1 MPVHGSCRAGEGD
14 FVFGR
19 SVRAAFRAGECL
31 AVELRAEG
39 EAEVTRLR
47 LEREGGRRGG
57 RALRPGSVRRDI
69 ARVEQVF
76 HPKFQRIALVVGAQT
91 DAGVHDRVGRLPI
104 LDQRP
109 RIGELD
115 RVKEG
120 EVPPA
125 VGGVILVAPKSADAF
140 QHFADLMLVI
150 GAQIERPFRQS
161 GEARVRERKGQGMR
175 DDAQRR
181 RDIRRPV
188 PVVGEPARRDSRC
201 NGRRYRRR

>member
-19 SVRAAFRAGECL
+19 SPRAALRAGECL

-39 EAEVTRLR
+39 EAEVARLR
-47 LEREGGRRGG
+47 LNSGGGRRGG
-57 RALRPGSVRRDI
+57 GALRPASVRRDI

-91 DAGVHDRVGRLPI
+91 DAGVHDRVCRLPI

-109 RIGELD
+109 GIGELD
-115 RVKEG
+115 SVPKS
-120 EVPPA
+120 EVPLA
-125 VGGVILVAPKSADAF
+125 VGGVGLIAPKSADAF
-140 QHFADLMLVI
+140 QHLANLMLVI
-150 GAQIERPFRQS
+150 GAQVERPFRQS
-161 GEARVRERKGQGMR
+161 GEARVRERKRQGMR
-175 DDAQRR
+175 DDAQRG

-188 PVVGEPARRDSRC
+188 PVVGKPPRWDSRYS
-201 NGRRYRRR
+201 GRRYRRR